1 MAIRSEGLAD
11 RGNDHRASLL
21 LPLSALSRPPLQRK
35 ADASLHLQ
43 GFDEFMNVVLDDASE
58 IYVKTGKPRR
68 PLGESTV
75 RFFGVMRVVCAN
87 AGASW
92 TEDGP

>member
-1 MAIRSEGLAD
+1 VQIWLYDQKDLRIEGTIIV
-11 RGNDHRASLL
+11 
-21 LPLSALSRPPLQRK
+21 RPFFFPPFSSPSQRK
-35 ADASLHLQ
+35 ADCSLRSQ

-92 TEDGP
+92 REDGP